1 MSNPSNQPDAGRP
14 QDDPDQDADQDPEHD
29 TDQEQGPVGAEVGM
43 SDEGSTFEPEEDP
56 EGHAD

>member
-1 MSNPSNQPDAGRP
+1 MSNPSNESDAGRP
-14 QDDPDQDADQDPEHD
+14 QDG
-29 TDQEQGPVGAEVGM
+29 TDHEQEPVGAEVGM

>member
-1 MSNPSNQPDAGRP
+1 MSNPSQDAGAGRSE
-14 QDDPDQDADQDPEHD
+14 DEDE
-29 TDQEQGPVGAEVGM
+29 QEPTGAEVGM